1 MEYLQIKGID
11 KKCSRFIV
19 GTANI
24 TDPDGPEEEFKK
36 LDDAWEQGVNVFD
49 AAHSY
54 GAPRVGSTEIAL
66 GKWVK
71 SRGIKREDIVITT
84 KCGHP
89 RYFDFNPFLSR
100 GAVHAYD
107 MESEL
112 NDSLCKWHT
121 DYIDVLY
128 LHRDDPN
135 TSVAEIMETFNKFKK
150 QGKVRVFGAANWQF
164 DRIREANEYAEAH
177 GLQGFGIVEEH
188 YSLAEMFG
196 DPFGQGSGSISGPQ
210 YAGMREY
217 LKEKG
222 LVCASYSALSGG
234 FCTGRF
240 TREQFEKDPESI
252 WEGVRIGYC
261 HPDNFTRIERAA
273 ELAKAKGLTIPQVCM
288 AYTMSGGFE
297 VLPII
302 GARNHEE
309 LMSTLS
315 TLEIRLT
322 RAECDWIDLSSDERP
337 F

>member
-1 MEYLQIKGID
+1 MEYTQIKGID

-135 TSVAEIMETFNKFKK
+135 TSVAEIIETFNKRFIDPV
-150 QGKVRVFGAANWQF
+150 QVPAVLVNSHGPFTWGKDANDAVHNSVVLEECAFMAFHAKMINPSLGAMQQELL
-164 DRIREANEYAEAH
+164 DKHYLRKH
-177 GLQGFGIVEEH
+177 GKNA
-188 YSLAEMFG
+188 YS
-196 DPFGQGSGSISGPQ
+196 GQG
-210 YAGMREY
+210 
-217 LKEKG
+217 
-222 LVCASYSALSGG
+222 
-234 FCTGRF
+234 
-240 TREQFEKDPESI
+240 
-252 WEGVRIGYC
+252 
-261 HPDNFTRIERAA
+261 
-273 ELAKAKGLTIPQVCM
+273 
-288 AYTMSGGFE
+288 
-297 VLPII
+297 
-302 GARNHEE
+302 
-309 LMSTLS
+309 
-315 TLEIRLT
+315 
-322 RAECDWIDLSSDERP
+322 
-337 F
+337 